1 LRRKI
6 ASLKNDVRRKLQ
18 SARRAQW
25 NDAICTDFQFAGL
38 QFTLGACGI
47 GFAENNCMLDNL
59 AYLESLYI
67 GYRRDPQSVSAAWRD
82 YFEAAGNGKGAAQSS
97 PSFSPRSVFNPAP
110 PAFSQMESRLDPRA
124 AGIHE
129 RLYEL
134 IRNHRTRGHM
144 IAAVNPLAAPRQ
156 RMPEL
161 EPDYYG
167 FTESELD
174 VLVNSTTLPYDEP
187 LTVREIFQRLRNT
200 YCRSIGAQFMHIG
213 DAAVRQWLQ
222 HRMEGSQNHLP
233 LSRDE
238 QLRILTRL
246 TDAVVFEEFLRKK
259 YLGAKTFSLEGCE
272 TLLPLLDLAIEKAG
286 TQGVRDIVIGM
297 AHRGRLNVLA
307 HVAGKSSRDIFREFA
322 DAEPELWQG
331 RGDVKHHLGH
341 SGDWAMADGSR
352 IHIALCF
359 NPSHLEFV
367 NPVALGRVRARQD
380 RLGDAE
386 RRKVLCLLIH
396 GDAAF
401 AGEGLVQET
410 LNLSE
415 LTGYTVGGTL
425 HVVVNNQ
432 IGYTTPPEE
441 YRSTAYV
448 TGVARMLQSP
458 IFHVNGEDPEAVAQ
472 VVRLSLDFRRE
483 FQRDVFVDMYG
494 YRRWGHNETDEPS
507 FTQPVLYREIGGR
520 KSIREHYFEHLR
532 QLRGVTAEEAEKIAR
547 ERHDKL
553 ERELAAANRVEGV
566 VESKSPGVWRNY
578 IGGPEPAEEPDT
590 GIATGKISELLL
602 KLCDLP
608 GHFHVHPKLE
618 HGLRRRREMA
628 DGKIPIDWAAA
639 EALALAS
646 LADAGVRIRLTGQDT
661 ARGTFSH
668 RHAVFYDYEDGH
680 PFAPLQHLST
690 GQAPVE
696 IVNSPLCEAGALGF
710 EYGYSLDWPDG
721 LVIWEAQ
728 FGDFVNA
735 AQVILDQFISS
746 AEDKWQLLTGLV
758 LLLPHGFEGM
768 GPEHSSARIE
778 RFLEMAAEDNLQI
791 AQPTTPAQYFHLLR
805 RQALREWR
813 KPLVVFTPK
822 SLLRHPKVVSPL
834 EDFTTGGFQ
843 RLLPDHPGEK
853 ALKRILLCTGK
864 IFYELAAHR
873 EENKRDD
880 VAIIRLEQLYP
891 LRAELLEQILQPC
904 ADGAPVLWVQEEP
917 FNMGAWRYLHERFGK
932 RLLGRFPFAP
942 ISRHESASPAT
953 GSSKAHKQEQRQL
966 IERAFQEPERI
977 SETSQ
982 PTKEKG
988 KE

>member
-1 LRRKI
+1 
-6 ASLKNDVRRKLQ
+6 
-18 SARRAQW
+18 
-25 NDAICTDFQFAGL
+25 
-38 QFTLGACGI
+38 
-47 GFAENNCMLDNL
+47 MLDNL
-59 AYLESLYI
+59 AYLESVYI
-67 GYRRDPQSVSAAWRD
+67 GYRRNPQSVSAEWREF
-82 YFEAAGNGKGAAQSS
+82 FESAGNGNAQAQ
-97 PSFSPRSVFNPAP
+97 FSPPFKPRSLFNPAGL
-110 PAFSQMESRLDPRA
+110 ATRTGSQPDSHV
-124 AGIHE
+124 AGVHE

-134 IRNHRTRGHM
+134 IRNHRVRGHM
-144 IAAVNPLAAPRQ
+144 IAAVNPLDAPRR

-161 EPDYYG
+161 ELDYYG
-167 FTESELD
+167 LTDGELD
-174 VLVNSTTLPYDEP
+174 LLVNSNTLPYDEP

-222 HRMEGSQNHLP
+222 HRMEISQNHLN
-233 LSRDE
+233 LSREE

-246 TDAVVFEEFLRKK
+246 TDAVIFEEFLRKK
-259 YLGAKTFSLEGCE
+259 FLGAKTFSLEGCE

-286 TQGVRDIVIGM
+286 SQGVRDIVMGM

-307 HVAGKSSRDIFREFA
+307 HIAGKNSCDIFREFA

-331 RGDVKHHLGH
+331 RGDVKYHLGH
-341 SGDWAMADGSR
+341 SGDWVTADGSK
-352 IHIALCF
+352 IHISLCF

-367 NPVALGRVRARQD
+367 NPVALGRVRSRQD

-386 RRKVLCLLIH
+386 RREVLCLLIH

-401 AGEGLVQET
+401 AGEGIIQET

-415 LTGYTVGGTL
+415 LAGYTVGGTL
-425 HVVVNNQ
+425 HVILNNQ
-432 IGYTTPPEE
+432 IGYTTPPEQ

-483 FQRDVFVDMYG
+483 FQRDVCIDMYG

-507 FTQPVLYREIGGR
+507 FTQPVLYREIEKR
-520 KSIREHYFEHLR
+520 KSVRENYFEHLR
-532 QLRGVTAEEAEKIAR
+532 QLHGVTAEEAEKIAQ

-553 ERELAAANRVEGV
+553 ERELASANQDNGAVEF
-566 VESKSPGVWRNY
+566 KSSGVWRGY
-578 IGGPEPAEEPDT
+578 IGGPEPADEPAT
-590 GIATGKISELLL
+590 GIVDGKISELLQ
-602 KLCDLP
+602 KLSEVP
-608 GHFHVHPKLE
+608 KTFHLHPKLE
-618 HGLRRRREMA
+618 QGVQRRREMA
-628 DGKIPIDWAAA
+628 DGKIPLDWAAA

-646 LADAGVRIRLTGQDT
+646 LAAEGVRIRLTGQDT

-668 RHAVFYDYEDGH
+668 RHAVFHDYEDGH
-680 PFAPLQHLST
+680 PFAPLQHLSN

-710 EYGYSLDWPDG
+710 EYGYSLDCPDG

-728 FGDFVNA
+728 FGDFVNV

-746 AEDKWQLLTGLV
+746 AEDKWQRLSGLV

-778 RFLEMAAEDNLQI
+778 RFLTLTAEDNIQI
-791 AQPTTPAQYFHLLR
+791 TQPTTPAQYFHLLR
-805 RQALREWR
+805 RQAIRKWR

-822 SLLRHPKVVSPL
+822 SLLRHPKVVSPF
-834 EDFTTGGFQ
+834 EDFLTGTFQ
-843 RLLPDHPGEK
+843 RLLPDNSK
-853 ALKRILLCTGK
+853 AKKIKRILLCTGK
-864 IFYELAAHR
+864 IFYELAAYR
-873 EENKRDD
+873 EDHKRDD

-891 LRAELLEQILQPC
+891 LCGELLEQILKPY
-904 ADGAPVLWVQEEP
+904 ADGTSALWVQEEP
-917 FNMGAWRYLHERFGK
+917 FNMGAWRYLHEKLGK
-932 RLLGRFPFAP
+932 HLLGRFPFAP

-953 GSSKAHKQEQRQL
+953 GSSGAHKQEQQQL
-966 IERAFQEPERI
+966 IARAFDEPETI
-977 SETSQ
+977 SKKSPQ
-982 PTKEKG
+982 QKKKG
-988 KE
+988 KL